1 MQTTRLRENK
11 RTHTSDARVIV
22 SLSTHSMP
30 SRLSFASRLRL
41 APARPSHPRAVPSHH
56 ASHRPA
62 RRPRRPH
69 RARRE
74 KKNKAHRSNV
84 STRAYLDDP
93 TERPRHALDD
103 GHERRRPR
111 VEPRI
116 LSRGRRAA
124 PRRERRRGVT
134 RFRRSAHRF
143 RARSRRRRRRRRR
156 CVEWRARRRFGFFF
170 QISRTHLMNGRPES
184 AASVVVMRREAT
196 AVTAT
201 ATTTSDGSG
210 SVTLE
215 SILRALSA
223 RNHHQQ
229 AQARN
234 RETTSESRRGG
245 ESDAFAVN
253 LRRQLPAL
261 MTLLNPVNGARAS
274 DGCRG
279 DGARAR

>member
-1 MQTTRLRENK
+1 
-11 RTHTSDARVIV
+11 
-22 SLSTHSMP
+22 
-30 SRLSFASRLRL
+30 
-41 APARPSHPRAVPSHH
+41 
-56 ASHRPA
+56 
-62 RRPRRPH
+62 
-69 RARRE
+69 
-74 KKNKAHRSNV
+74 
-84 STRAYLDDP
+84 
-93 TERPRHALDD
+93 
-103 GHERRRPR
+103 
-111 VEPRI
+111 
-116 LSRGRRAA
+116 
-124 PRRERRRGVT
+124 
-134 RFRRSAHRF
+134 
-143 RARSRRRRRRRRR
+143 
-156 CVEWRARRRFGFFF
+156 
-170 QISRTHLMNGRPES
+170 MNGRPES

>member
-1 MQTTRLRENK
+1 
-11 RTHTSDARVIV
+11 
-22 SLSTHSMP
+22 
-30 SRLSFASRLRL
+30 
-41 APARPSHPRAVPSHH
+41 
-56 ASHRPA
+56 
-62 RRPRRPH
+62 
-69 RARRE
+69 
-74 KKNKAHRSNV
+74 
-84 STRAYLDDP
+84 
-93 TERPRHALDD
+93 
-103 GHERRRPR
+103 
-111 VEPRI
+111 
-116 LSRGRRAA
+116 
-124 PRRERRRGVT
+124 
-134 RFRRSAHRF
+134 
-143 RARSRRRRRRRRR
+143 
-156 CVEWRARRRFGFFF
+156 
-170 QISRTHLMNGRPES
+170 MNGRPES

-223 RNHHQQ
+223 RNHHQQQ

-279 DGARAR
+279 DGARA